1 MRAGLDPTG
10 MQCCKTGAHLT
21 PNIATIPV
29 RVSLHRCPAPSLH
42 CSYVGLTRAK
52 NFCVVF
58 DRNGQQRAPLYHFL
72 RRLGLGSHV
81 SSVLGGGLAG
91 AVRGSLS
98 NNPLE
103 WSKRAANLVEM
114 KLFKLAAQCYGS
126 AGDVLRAA
134 AYGAMDILHVS
145 PR

>member
-1 MRAGLDPTG
+1 M
-10 MQCCKTGAHLT
+10 
-21 PNIATIPV
+21 
-29 RVSLHRCPAPSLH
+29 
-42 CSYVGLTRAK
+42 GLTRAK

-58 DRNGQQRAPLYHFL
+58 DRNGEQRAPLYHFL
-72 RRLGLGSHV
+72 RSLGLGSHV

-103 WSKRAANLVEM
+103 WSKRAANLVET

-126 AGDVLRAA
+126 AGDLLRAA
-134 AYGAMDILHVS
+134 AYGAMGILHVS
-145 PR
+145 VAVGRLLALECASIQAVSVFLLCIYHHAKTGGQPNSSQVDVG

>member
-1 MRAGLDPTG
+1 MST
-10 MQCCKTGAHLT
+10 
-21 PNIATIPV
+21 
-29 RVSLHRCPAPSLH
+29 SLCARPSLR
-42 CSYVGLTRAK
+42 CNVRYVGLTRAK

-58 DRNGQQRAPLYHFL
+58 DRNGAQRAPLYKFL

-134 AYGAMDILHVS
+134 AYGAMDILHVGFGAGLRGALS
-145 PR
+145 AGAKVSKQ

>member
-1 MRAGLDPTG
+1 MRCFPRCSHVLLLCCCITLAACPT
-10 MQCCKTGAHLT
+10 
-21 PNIATIPV
+21 I
-29 RVSLHRCPAPSLH
+29 R
-42 CSYVGLTRAK
+42 YVGLTRAK

-58 DRNGQQRAPLYHFL
+58 DRNGAQRAPLYHFL

-126 AGDVLRAA
+126 AGDCLRAA

-145 PR
+145 V